1 MKLMNYTM
9 AAIVFASTLSACTS
23 YRPVVDTK
31 GQDMTRYEQDLKE
44 CQDLAGQ
51 VSATGNAAIGAGI
64 SAALG
69 AAIGA
74 IAGNSA
80 SAAVGAG
87 IGAVSGGTAGGLNG
101 ADKQKSVIQQ
111 CLAGRGYRVLV

>member
-1 MKLMNYTM
+1 MKLMKYSMVAILATTTL
-9 AAIVFASTLSACTS
+9 AACSS
-23 YRPVVDTK
+23 YRPIVDSK

-44 CQDLAGQ
+44 CQALADQ
-51 VSATGNAAIGAGI
+51 VSPTGNAALGAGI

-74 IAGNSA
+74 IAGNSS
-80 SAAVGAG
+80 SAAIGAG
-87 IGAVSGGTAGGLNG
+87 IGAVSGGAGGGLSG

-111 CLAGRGYRVLV
+111 CLAGRGYRVLG

>member
-9 AAIVFASTLSACTS
+9 VAIVIASILSACTN
-23 YRPVVDTK
+23 YRPIIDTK

-44 CQDLAGQ
+44 CQDLAHQ
-51 VSATGNAAIGAGI
+51 VNATGNAAIGAGI
-64 SAALG
+64 TAALG

-74 IAGNSA
+74 IAGNGS
-80 SAAVGAG
+80 SAAIGAG

-101 ADKQKSVIQQ
+101 ANKQKSVIQQ
-111 CLAGRGYRVLV
+111 CLVGRGYRVLG